1 MSLPKNNPTETQAW
15 QKLREHFYEVQFVKM
30 QELFNENPAR
40 VNDFNIAWNDFLV
53 DFSKNR
59 ITKKTIDLLVEL
71 AEEVD
76 LKAGINALLSGET
89 INETEGRKVL
99 HTDLRKETEKQTEE
113 VAEALKQIQKFTE
126 SVISGNLK
134 GSTGKAFTDVIN
146 IGIGGSDLGPK
157 LVTEALAD
165 YKNHLNVHY
174 ISNIDND
181 TIECLKSKLQAETT
195 LVVMVSKSF
204 TTLETISNAD
214 IFKNW
219 LLQNSFKNARSYCGG
234 FVKHSRS
241 CELWH

>member
-30 QELFNENPAR
+30 QELFNENPTR
-40 VNDFNIAWNDFLV
+40 VNDFNIIWNDFLV

-99 HTDLRKETEKQTEE
+99 HTDLRKESENQTEE
-113 VAEALKQIQKFTE
+113 VAAALKQIQQFTE
-126 SVISGNLK
+126 SVISGDFK
-134 GSTGKAFTDVIN
+134 GSTGKPFTDVIN

-157 LVTEALAD
+157 LVT
-165 YKNHLNVHY
+165 
-174 ISNIDND
+174 
-181 TIECLKSKLQAETT
+181 
-195 LVVMVSKSF
+195 
-204 TTLETISNAD
+204 
-214 IFKNW
+214 
-219 LLQNSFKNARSYCGG
+219 
-234 FVKHSRS
+234 
-241 CELWH
+241 